1 MVLVTF
7 YDFLKLEP
15 GMPIDVVKPWKM
27 YSAYFT
33 GMVYS
38 YGILTTRAVK
48 DEWGKAITVPVGHE
62 HKCEPNHLCG
72 ILEDEELGL
81 VMSKGAIRLDLLL
94 FILMQEKMN
103 WKSREITYDICIL
116 VIKGFN

>member
-62 HKCEPNHLCG
+62 HKWEPNHLCG

-81 VMSKGAIRLDLLL
+81 VMSKGAYTLRSVTLYLDAGKNELEVERNNLRYMH
-94 FILMQEKMN
+94 FGHK
-103 WKSREITYDICIL
+103 R
-116 VIKGFN
+116 F